1 MPSVWIEEKDFDKIL
16 HNKYGVYSKSE
27 LEQQIRE
34 GNLTIN
40 ELGKIYSLSE
50 VQIVHVLRLLNLTHR
65 NILSDTRISSFE
77 ITPSIHQVILGT
89 LLGDAYM
96 KEKNSFMLGH
106 SIHQM
111 DYFYTVAEKLGCSVS
126 TIYYK
131 RATLGKSLSLW
142 TNRHPCFETYFERFY
157 LNGKKKKRFSEKSVY
172 DLEPEGLA
180 YWYMDDGKFDEY
192 GLVLCTGGF
201 SREENWILIDLLR
214 NKFSV
219 EATEQYHDRKKDYRY
234 LYIKAESRGHFISL
248 IEPYVIPSMR
258 YKLEGKPYPKLSN
271 EIEIAIRH
279 MTFCEK
285 IDKPVRFSGNS
296 ELKKMIVYNV
306 PDKKI
311 EYMNSIRESIKE
323 RKIVSHTNVRKE
335 PSFEE
340 LKALFKDGLTD
351 QQIASRYGFG
361 RNRISKIRRS
371 LNIPRKSV
379 RCSSD
384 RVCFPCMKVKLVPSE
399 KVVSNEYNPNKV
411 AHTEM
416 SLLIHSIEEDGLTQ
430 PVVVFYD
437 SSIDKYI
444 VIDGFHRFTVLKDH
458 FKVDKIP
465 VVVLEKK
472 LEDRM
477 ASTIRHNRAR
487 GKHQVDLMGILVNDL
502 SAKGW
507 LDEQIAQH
515 LGMEGEEL
523 LRLRQQV
530 GCAKYLAGSEYSSS
544 WEIK

>member
-1 MPSVWIEEKDFDKIL
+1 MSSFWVEKKDADEIL

-27 LEQQIRE
+27 LEHQIKD
-34 GNLTIN
+34 GNLTVK
-40 ELGKIYSLSE
+40 ELGEIYSLSE
-50 VQIVHVLRLLNLTHR
+50 VQIVHVFRLLGITHR
-65 NILSDTRISSFE
+65 NILSDTRIPGFKIS
-77 ITPSIHQVILGT
+77 PSLHQVILGT
-89 LLGDAYM
+89 LLGDSYM

-126 TIYYK
+126 KIYYK
-131 RATLGKSLSLW
+131 ETLLGKSLFLW
-142 TNRHPCFETYFERFY
+142 TNRHPAFETYYERFY
-157 LNGKKKKRFSEKSVY
+157 YRGKKKSISEKSIY

-180 YWYMDDGKFDEY
+180 YWYMDDGKFGEY

-201 SREENWILIDLLR
+201 IREENKILIDLLK
-214 NKFSV
+214 NKFSI
-219 EATEQYHDRKKDYRY
+219 EATEQYHDIKKDYRY
-234 LYIKAESRGHFISL
+234 LYIKAESRDYFISL
-248 IEPYVIPSMR
+248 IQPYIISSMK
-258 YKLEGKPYPKLSN
+258 YKIEGTPFPKILD
-271 EIEIAIRH
+271 EKKIALRH
-279 MTFCEK
+279 MSFCER
-285 IDKPVRFSGNS
+285 IEKPVKFSGNL
-296 ELKKMIVYNV
+296 ELERMIKYNV
-306 PDKKI
+306 PNKKI
-311 EYMNSIRESIKE
+311 VYMKSIQDLIREK
-323 RKIVSHTNVRKE
+323 RIVSYTNIRKE
-335 PSFEE
+335 PSLEEITSLFEE
-340 LKALFKDGLTD
+340 GLTD

-379 RCSSD
+379 RSNSS
-384 RVCFPCMKVKLVPSE
+384 RVEFPCMKVKFVPSE
-399 KVVSNEYNPNKV
+399 KVISNEYNPNKV

-437 SSIDKYI
+437 PGIDKYI
-444 VIDGFHRFTVLKDH
+444 VIDGFHRYIVLKDH

-465 VVVLEKK
+465 VVVLEKSI
-472 LEDRM
+472 EERM

-487 GKHQVDLMGILVNDL
+487 GKHQVDLMGILVKNL

-507 LDEQIAQH
+507 SDEQIARH

-530 GCAKYLAGSEYSSS
+530 GCAKYLAGSEYSTS